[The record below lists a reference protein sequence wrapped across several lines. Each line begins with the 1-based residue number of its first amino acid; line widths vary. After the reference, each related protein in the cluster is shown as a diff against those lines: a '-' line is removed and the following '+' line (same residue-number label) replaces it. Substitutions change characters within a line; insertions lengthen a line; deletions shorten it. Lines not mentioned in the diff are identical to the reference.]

1 MKLRTKLII
10 PAFFLMLGLT
20 SCDIAH
26 IAEKPVPEDNIVI
39 PNDDDFSTR
48 VPQKS
53 TVYFY
58 TNEGTTK
65 ITAMDGTH
73 IKISDYVNDKYISGW
88 YKDKDRTIPVEDE
101 LVIEGN
107 TFLYAS
113 YKLSITPDDN
123 DYDNFSQDEIIT
135 YNKTA
140 FKNFFEPILNECYAN
155 NSYPYK
161 VELVN
166 GNDKT
171 LNYTIKNSESVEVK
185 TYLDSIYLYNIK
197 KETLLVYNKETKQ
210 YEEPNETN
218 VTYDWGTEVIDQIQ
232 KYVLKSNILSF
243 YNDILAN
250 GNFYSDFSISDT
262 EVNLKYVGRT
272 EVVKITYDK
281 ENKILYFSDETLK
294 YKVLSL
300 IYNFVPVEDEIV
312 SEENPETTNNTND
325 ENIDDSTEGTETN
338 EE

>member
-1 MKLRTKLII
+1 MKFRKSLII
-10 PAFFLMLGLT
+10 PAFFLMFGLA

-39 PNDDDFSTR
+39 PSDDDFSTR

-53 TVYFY
+53 AVYFY
-58 TNEGTTK
+58 TSEGSKK
-65 ITAMDGTH
+65 ITVMDGTH
-73 IKISDYVNDKYISGW
+73 IKISDYVSDKYISGW
-88 YKDKDRTIPVEDE
+88 YKDQDRTIPAEDE

-113 YKLSITPDDN
+113 YKLSITPDDS
-123 DYDNFSQDEIIT
+123 DYDSFSQDEIIT

-140 FKNFFEPILNECYAN
+140 FKNFFEPILNECYAE
-155 NSYPYK
+155 SLLSYK

-166 GNDKT
+166 GNDK
-171 LNYTIKNSESVEVK
+171 LLVYTIKNNETAEIK

-210 YEEPNETN
+210 YEEPNENN
-218 VTYDWGTEVIDQIQ
+218 VTYDWGTEVIQQIQ
-232 KYVLKSNILSF
+232 NYVLKSNILSF
-243 YNDILAN
+243 YNDIVAN

-272 EVVKITYDK
+272 EAVKITYDK

-294 YKVLSL
+294 LKVLSL
-300 IYNFVPVEDEIV
+300 TYNFAVVEDETV
-312 SEENPETTNNTND
+312 PEENPETNDNT
-325 ENIDDSTEGTETN
+325 EEVTEDTEVTETN
-338 EE
+338 E